1 MGLGH
6 DLSCSKVSQAFAS
19 IFGGSYILGL
29 GLAQFRF
36 RIRVSIGGRV
46 RVSF

>member
-29 GLAQFRF
+29 GLGLGLVLGVELGLVLE
-36 RIRVSIGGRV
+36 IMK
-46 RVSF
+46 